1 MNMRLRFVTTSV
13 VIFVVIAAGYIFG
26 FIPHLVPR
34 IGTNDV
40 SFPLN
45 QAPIGM
51 ADFIRVDKSDRKLEL
66 LRDNEI
72 IATYQIALGRNSL
85 GHKQQEGDKRTP
97 EGLYTIDWRN
107 PKSGYFLSLHISYPD
122 LNDIALA
129 QNAGFT
135 PGGNVMIH
143 GQPNGYDVAG
153 NALQSFDWTYGCIAV
168 TNQAMQQIWN
178 AVPDGTPI
186 EILP

>member
-1 MNMRLRFVTTSV
+1 MRLRLVAIL
-13 VIFVVIAAGYIFG
+13 VIIFAGLVAGYLFG
-26 FIPHLVPR
+26 FIPHFTPKLLTGGPGLP
-34 IGTNDV
+34 I
-40 SFPLN
+40 N
-45 QAPIGM
+45 QEPIGM

-72 IATYQIALGRNSL
+72 IATYQIALGRNPF

-122 LNDIALA
+122 QNDIAVA
-129 QNAGFT
+129 QTAGFA
-135 PGGNVMIH
+135 PGGDVMIH

-153 NALQSFDWTYGCIAV
+153 SALQSFDWTYGCIAV

>member
-1 MNMRLRFVTTSV
+1 MRLRLVAIL
-13 VIFVVIAAGYIFG
+13 VIIFAGLVAGYLFG
-26 FIPHLVPR
+26 FIPHFTPKLLTGGPGLP
-34 IGTNDV
+34 I
-40 SFPLN
+40 N
-45 QAPIGM
+45 QEPIGM

-72 IATYQIALGRNSL
+72 IATYQIALGRNPF

-122 LNDIALA
+122 QGDIALA
-129 QNAGFT
+129 QTAGFA

>member
-1 MNMRLRFVTTSV
+1 MRLRFVATSV
-13 VIFVVIAAGYIFG
+13 IVIAGIVTGYVSG
-26 FIPHLVPR
+26 FIPHLIPRWWVGSENVPP
-34 IGTNDV
+34 
-40 SFPLN
+40 F
-45 QAPIGM
+45 GM

-66 LRDNEI
+66 LRDDKV
-72 IATYQIALGRNSL
+72 IATYQIALGRNPI

-97 EGLYTIDWRN
+97 EGRYTIDWRN

-122 LNDIALA
+122 ENDSARA
-129 QNAGFT
+129 KAVGFE

-153 NALQSFDWTYGCIAV
+153 AALQSFDWTYGCIAV
-168 TNQAMQQIWN
+168 TNQAMQQIWD
-178 AVPDGTPI
+178 AVPDGTTI

>member
-1 MNMRLRFVTTSV
+1 MRLRLVATLV
-13 VIFVVIAAGYIFG
+13 VILAAIAASYFFG
-26 FIPHLVPR
+26 FMPHFVPR
-34 IGTNDV
+34 PSIGSANL
-40 SFPLN
+40 PLN
-45 QAPIGM
+45 QEPIGV
-51 ADFIRVDKSDRKLEL
+51 ADFMRVDKSDRKLEL
-66 LRDNEI
+66 LRKNEI
-72 IATYQIALGRNSL
+72 IATYQIALGRNPL

-97 EGLYTIDWRN
+97 EGRYTIDWRN

-122 LNDIALA
+122 QKDIALA
-129 QNAGFT
+129 QNAGME
-135 PGGNVMIH
+135 PGSNVMIH

-153 NALQSFDWTYGCIAV
+153 DALQSFDWTYGCIAV